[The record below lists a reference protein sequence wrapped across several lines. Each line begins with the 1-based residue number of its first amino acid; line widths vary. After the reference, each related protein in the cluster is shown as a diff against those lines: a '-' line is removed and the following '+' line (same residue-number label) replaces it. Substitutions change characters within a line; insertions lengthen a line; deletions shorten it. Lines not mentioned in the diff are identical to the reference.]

1 MRMSFFLIGI
11 GIVAGVVGLEILAIK
26 RWDGIWRWLAAAPLM
41 LMAID
46 AVWIYRL
53 QEPAS
58 HPHWYLELMLVG
70 TVGLPA
76 VGFLW
81 LAREVSRP

>member
-1 MRMSFFLIGI
+1 MSFFLVGI
-11 GIVAGVVGLEILAIK
+11 GIVAAVIGLEILAIK

-41 LMAID
+41 LMAFD
-46 AVWIYRL
+46 ALWIWAARL
-53 QEPAS
+53 QEPFS
-58 HPHWYLELMLVG
+58 HPHWYLELMLIG
-70 TVGLPA
+70 AAGLPA